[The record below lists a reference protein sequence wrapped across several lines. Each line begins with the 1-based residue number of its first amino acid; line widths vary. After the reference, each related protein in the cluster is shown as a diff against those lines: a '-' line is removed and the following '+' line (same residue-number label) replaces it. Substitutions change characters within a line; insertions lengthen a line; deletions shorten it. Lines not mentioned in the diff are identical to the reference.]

1 MPIPKNP
8 RITINK
14 TTAEWDYIDCKLKEL
29 NRKGVDTYI
38 NGEVEKLIKTFMAD
52 PNSIIFSYG
61 DKKEIQFRIEPHTCI
76 ILKQISEK
84 MNKPVN
90 AIIDD
95 FVITPLLAPK
105 L

>member
-1 MPIPKNP
+1 MPIPTNP

-14 TTAEWDYIDCKLKEL
+14 TTAEWDCIDSKLKEL
-29 NRKGVDTYI
+29 KRKKIDTYLK
-38 NGEVEKLIKTFMAD
+38 GEVEKLIKAFMAN
-52 PNSIIFSYG
+52 PNDIIFSSG
-61 DKKEIQFRIEPHTCI
+61 DKKEIQFRIEPHTCV